1 VSTEGSRGLLGAI
14 LVLSIALLIIE
25 SSFSLTLPATV
36 AIEGLVV
43 LIYAITTQQQVLPWL
58 ASVLLVNLLTQ
69 PVLWFAMERCLGR
82 VSYVSILVAAESV
95 IWLAEAG
102 LLYLLR
108 GGRLALK
115 SALLLSLAMN
125 AVSCGVGLL
134 FPL

>member
-1 VSTEGSRGLLGAI
+1 VSAEGSRGLLGVI
-14 LVLSIALLIIE
+14 LVLSIALLFIG
-25 SSFSLTLPATV
+25 SAFSLTLPATV

-43 LIYAITTQQQVLPWL
+43 LIYAIATGQQVLPWL
-58 ASVLLVNLLTQ
+58 TFMLLVNLLTQ

-82 VSYVSILVAAESV
+82 VSYVSILAAAESV

-115 SALLLSLAMN
+115 GALLLSLAMN

-134 FPL
+134 LPV